1 MDYKALYDENK
12 DFKLYVDKYCK
23 TYKCTVNEALGKML
37 VQMVGREYKKQAETI
52 IRKE

>member
-37 VQMVGREYKKQAETI
+37 VQNVGIEYKKHAETI